1 MSVASQDN
9 LLSATRRWLVTSYL
23 FDCCKN
29 HVSAAGGG
37 QPVESAP
44 DAVDGDHVQVLTP
57 GVVGAVHHGTHG
69 AGEGHAE
76 LGSRGSSTTSLRHPG
91 LSANTRTLRMTIS
104 RLSTL

>member
-1 MSVASQDN
+1 MPD
-9 LLSATRRWLVTSYL
+9 LLNYL

-37 QPVESAP
+37 QPVESASDP
-44 DAVDGDHVQVLTP
+44 VDGDHVQVLTP
-57 GVVGAVHHGTHG
+57 GVVGAVHDGAHG

-91 LSANTRTLRMTIS
+91 LSANTRTILVTIS
-104 RLSTL
+104 LLGQT

>member
-1 MSVASQDN
+1 MKN
-9 LLSATRRWLVTSYL
+9 YL

-37 QPVESAP
+37 QSVESASDP
-44 DAVDGDHVQVLTP
+44 VDGDHVQVLAP
-57 GVVGAVHHGTHG
+57 SVVGAVHHSTHG

-91 LSANTRTLRMTIS
+91 LSGNDKTNI
-104 RLSTL
+104 